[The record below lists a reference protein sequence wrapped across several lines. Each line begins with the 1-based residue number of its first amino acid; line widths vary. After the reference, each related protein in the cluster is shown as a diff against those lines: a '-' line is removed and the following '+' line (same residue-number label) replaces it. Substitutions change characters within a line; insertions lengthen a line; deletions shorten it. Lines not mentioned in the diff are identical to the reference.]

1 MEGCMFMITSTRTF
15 SLPASFALK
24 VNIAYVHIN
33 VGRIWLWFD
42 WKQREKPCTCSRL
55 LRSTYVSYKESKT
68 ASVSKFTI
76 LSFSLLPKFQN
87 GASDFTTASPPPS
100 RFQSHPGMAAHIAAM
115 ETRVMAGSLAPS
127 TAADILL
134 DEFMLSTRTE
144 TTCMQQS

>member
-1 MEGCMFMITSTRTF
+1 MLVEFDYELTGSKER
-15 SLPASFALK
+15 SHAL
-24 VNIAYVHIN
+24 AQDS
-33 VGRIWLWFD
+33 W
-42 WKQREKPCTCSRL
+42 
-55 LRSTYVSYKESKT
+55 STYVSYEESKT
-68 ASVSKFTI
+68 TSVSKFTI

-134 DEFMLSTRTE
+134 DEFMLRTRRD
-144 TTCMQQS
+144 TTCIQQS